1 MHTAGELL
9 LGLPLVFAAAAVGR
23 FLLDL
28 PAAHTAGVLA
38 VYAAVAAVILRHAPQ
53 VAAETGLEGLG
64 PANRVTLARLILVL
78 PLALAPLHPPS
89 LDGPGRWWVVALAG
103 VALAL
108 DGVDGWLARRTGS
121 GSAFGARF
129 DMETDAA
136 LILLLSIL
144 VWQEGQAPAWIV
156 LAGAMRYLF
165 VAAGLVFRKLQR
177 DLPPSLRRK
186 VVCVVQ
192 GVTLVAALAPIV
204 PPPVATTVLAAALA
218 ALTWSF
224 AVDTAWLLRRGG
236 SAGQG

>member
-1 MHTAGELL
+1 MY
-9 LGLPLVFAAAAVGR
+9 AV
-23 FLLDL
+23 
-28 PAAHTAGVLA
+28 VA
-38 VYAAVAAVILRHAPQ
+38 VVILRHAPG

-144 VWQEGQAPAWIV
+144 VWQEGQAPAWVV

-165 VAAGLVFRKLQR
+165 VAAGLAFPRLR
-177 DLPPSLRRK
+177 GELPPSLRRK

-192 GVTLVAALAPIV
+192 GVILVAALAPVI
-204 PPPVATTVLAAALA
+204 PPALATAGVAAALA
-218 ALTWSF
+218 MLSWSF
-224 AVDTAWLLRRGG
+224 AVDIAWLLRNGEVPDRG
-236 SAGQG
+236 